1 MKKVLLILMILC
13 VGQIVDSR
21 PIKGG
26 PGIIPPE
33 SMIKFKAYIDI
44 KVKYRDT
51 ELTIERQL
59 IEGLRMEG
67 LGTKQGFIM
76 VSDPASAEYFL
87 KISTIE
93 PRHKRTGERIG
104 YIAIAYSYYKRNN
117 EGKLCFTEPI
127 MRPMYY
133 PLDELEE
140 ACQKII
146 ENFRAYLLEFE
157 K

>member
-1 MKKVLLILMILC
+1 MKKVLLIFMILC

-21 PIKGG
+21 PIKGE

-59 IEGLRMEG
+59 IEGLEPI
-67 LGTKQGFIM
+67 QGFIL

-133 PLDELEE
+133 PLDQLEE
-140 ACQKII
+140 ACKKII
-146 ENFRAYLLEFE
+146 ENFSAYLLQFE

>member
-21 PIKGG
+21 PIKRE

-59 IEGLRMEG
+59 IEGLEPI
-67 LGTKQGFIM
+67 QGFIL
-76 VSDPASAEYFL
+76 VSEPAGAEYFL

-104 YIAIAYSYYKRNN
+104 YIAIAYSYYKKNN

-133 PLDELEE
+133 PLDELEG
-140 ACQKII
+140 ACKKII
-146 ENFRAYLLEFE
+146 EDFSAYLLEFE

>member
-1 MKKVLLILMILC
+1 MKKVLLIFMILC

-21 PIKGG
+21 PIKE

-59 IEGLRMEG
+59 IEGLEPI
-67 LGTKQGFIM
+67 QGFIL

-93 PRHKRTGERIG
+93 PRHKITGERIG

-133 PLDELEE
+133 PLDELEG
-140 ACQKII
+140 ACKKII
-146 ENFRAYLLEFE
+146 ENFSAYLLEFE

>member
-21 PIKGG
+21 PIKGE

-59 IEGLRMEG
+59 IEGLEPI
-67 LGTKQGFIM
+67 QGFIL

-93 PRHKRTGERIG
+93 PRHKITGERIG

-117 EGKLCFTEPI
+117 EG
-127 MRPMYY
+127 
-133 PLDELEE
+133 
-140 ACQKII
+140 
-146 ENFRAYLLEFE
+146 
-157 K
+157 

>member
-1 MKKVLLILMILC
+1 MKKVLLILIILC

-21 PIKGG
+21 PIKE
-26 PGIIPPE
+26 PQIIPPE

-44 KVKYRDT
+44 NVRYWDT
-51 ELTIERQL
+51 ELSIERQL
-59 IEGLRMEG
+59 IEGL
-67 LGTKQGFIM
+67 KPIQGFIM

-93 PRHKRTGERIG
+93 PKHKITGERIN
-104 YIAIAYSYYKRNN
+104 YIAIAYCYYKKNN
-117 EGKLCFTEPI
+117 KDKLCFTEPI

-133 PLDELEE
+133 PLDELEG
-140 ACQKII
+140 ACKKII
-146 ENFRAYLLEFE
+146 EDFSAYLLEFE

>member
-21 PIKGG
+21 PIKE
-26 PGIIPPE
+26 PQIIPPE

-59 IEGLRMEG
+59 IEGL
-67 LGTKQGFIM
+67 KPIQGFIM

-93 PRHKRTGERIG
+93 PRYKRTGERINA
-104 YIAIAYSYYKRNN
+104 IVIAYSYYKRNN
-117 EGKLCFTEPI
+117 KDKLCFTEPI

-140 ACQKII
+140 VCKKII
-146 ENFRAYLLEFE
+146 ENFSAYLLEFE

>member
-21 PIKGG
+21 PIKGE

-59 IEGLRMEG
+59 IEGLEPI
-67 LGTKQGFIM
+67 QGFIM
-76 VSDPASAEYFL
+76 VSDPAGAEYFL

-93 PRHKRTGERIG
+93 PTNKRTGERIG
-104 YIAIAYSYYKRNN
+104 YIAIAYCYYKRNN

-140 ACQKII
+140 ACKKII
-146 ENFRAYLLEFE
+146 EDFSTYLLGFE
-157 K
+157 E